1 MIVLRSRPAILTLYG
16 DYLRSRGGEISIASL
31 IKLLENFDLSGQ
43 AVRSAVSRMCR
54 AGLLKVRRTSQG
66 SYYSLSESGR
76 DLLNRGTERIF
87 QRKDELW
94 DGTWSM
100 VTYSI
105 PETMREARDRLRLEL
120 GWLGY
125 GALSEA
131 TWISPYDLTAE
142 VEDLARSI
150 GVADKIFSFHVRHS
164 AFTEPADIVARCWDL
179 DRIHKNYA
187 SFIGEYRP
195 KLEEHLAR
203 LRGGE
208 AIEMNRCFAE
218 RFALIHEY
226 RRLPYLDPD
235 LPKELLPEGWL
246 RPQAAALFREYH
258 DLLADK
264 ANSYFDEVFVP
275 GPSAHKGV
283 MSGRSKHPR
292 QKERGRAK

>member
-1 MIVLRSRPAILTLYG
+1 MALRSRPAILTLYG
-16 DYLRSRGGEISIASL
+16 DYLRTRGGEISIASL
-31 IKLLENFDLSGQ
+31 IRLLSNFDLSGQ

-54 AGLLKVRRTSQG
+54 AGLLKVRRTNRG

-76 DLLNRGTERIF
+76 DLLNKGTERIF
-87 QRKDELW
+87 QRKNLPW
-94 DGTWSM
+94 DGTWSI

-105 PETMREARDRLRLEL
+105 PETMREARDRLRVEL

-142 VEDLARSI
+142 VEDLARGI
-150 GVADKIFSFHVRHS
+150 GVADRIYSFHVRHS
-164 AFTEPADIVARCWDL
+164 GFTKPGDIVARCWDL

-195 KLEEHLAR
+195 KLEDHLAR
-203 LRGGE
+203 LRRGE
-208 AIEMNRCFAE
+208 PIEMNKCFAE
-218 RFALIHEY
+218 RFTLIHEY

-246 RPQAAALFREYH
+246 RPEAAALFREYH

-275 GPSAHKGV
+275 GPLSRK
-283 MSGRSKHPR
+283 STS
-292 QKERGRAK
+292 RGIRGKLKSRARRD